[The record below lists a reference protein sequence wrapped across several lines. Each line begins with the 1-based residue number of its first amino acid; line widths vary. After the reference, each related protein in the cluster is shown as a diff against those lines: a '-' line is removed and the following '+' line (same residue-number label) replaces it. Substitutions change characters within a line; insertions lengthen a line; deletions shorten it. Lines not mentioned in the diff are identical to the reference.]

1 MKWPR
6 VVLSSLISALATSEH
21 CELIARRFA
30 IIAGLT
36 VLLFLV
42 ACRQDM
48 QDQPKLIPQRG
59 SALFTNHSGARQ
71 QVANTVAR
79 GQLRQDSYFY
89 TGLVQNANG
98 SLEERDLMPF
108 PATMEVLRRGQERFN
123 IYCSPCHSRV
133 GNGLGAIVERGY
145 KQAANY
151 HDKARLAQPVSHY
164 FYIMTHGFGAMPDY
178 SSQLAPEDRW
188 AIAAYIRVLQ
198 RSQAAT
204 TRDVPAG
211 VTIRNLKDL
220 AQEKQLP
227 AGYAEPWALPT
238 TTIQAAPNDASQ
250 GYPALAP
257 ASQASPSIKIPAS
270 KPASAATK

>member
-164 FYIMTHGFGAMPDY
+164 FYV
-178 SSQLAPEDRW
+178 
-188 AIAAYIRVLQ
+188 IRVLQ